1 MPKQFIKEL
10 EAESIRKFMNIHD
23 EFVVI
28 RQSKTEWQCL
38 LSCVERTD
46 AEHYVNRHALKGQVH
61 VFRVSGESITDV
73 EVED

>member
-1 MPKQFIKEL
+1 MSEQFIKAL

-28 RQSKTEWQCL
+28 RQGDTDWQCL
-38 LSCVERTD
+38 LSCVELAD

-61 VFRVSGESITDV
+61 VVRVSDESITDV
-73 EVED
+73 EIS

>member
-1 MPKQFIKEL
+1 MSEQFIKEL

-28 RQSKTEWQCL
+28 RQGDTDWQCL
-38 LSCVERTD
+38 LSCVELED

-61 VFRVSGESITDV
+61 VVRVSDETITDV
-73 EVED
+73 EIS